1 MKQRHWI
8 SFGERIEDALAV
20 LELSYGAAAAEIGVS
35 KASFYR
41 ACCGHVPSA
50 DNYVKIMQWLKNSQ
64 RRIGRKRVAAAA
76 RPAMRRS
83 GNEAISHPRRRVG
96 EAARGS

>member
-8 SFGERIEDALAV
+8 SFGERIEDALTA
-20 LELSYGAAAAEIGVS
+20 LGLSYGAAAAEIGVS

-41 ACCGHVPSA
+41 ACRGHVPGA

-76 RPAMRRS
+76 RPATRRS
-83 GNEAISHPRRRVG
+83 KDETAPHPRRRAG